1 MWPAKL
7 FLDCWLSSADTPNV
21 RWIGLVWLAAG
32 VYAASDSGYSAARAL
47 QEASIEKQRASVRV
61 QEAAAAA
68 RNPAFFAQTALASD
82 GPLDADAAP
91 ECTGAEVGKIRD
103 IVDEGARQSGLD
115 ASLVRA
121 VVRKESGYNPC
132 ATSSKGAQG
141 LMQLMPA
148 VQTQFGVTNPYDP
161 QQNVTA
167 GVAGTSQ
174 MTVDANNRIHGAL
187 ANCTSGNEYCYDLTG
202 NMLND
207 GFHQY
212 TYNAE
217 SQIGQPVE

>member
-21 RWIGLVWLAAG
+21 RWIGLVCLAAS
-32 VYAASDSGYSAARAL
+32 VRAASDSGYSAARAL

-61 QEAAAAA
+61 QEAAATA
-68 RNPAFFAQTALASD
+68 RNPAFFAQTALASE
-82 GPLDADAAP
+82 GPPDAEAERPDCA
-91 ECTGAEVGKIRD
+91 GAEVGKIRD

-167 GVAGTSQ
+167 GTRLLKQLLDQYGGDLAR
-174 MTVDANNRIHGAL
+174 ALGA
-187 ANCTSGNEYCYDLTG
+187 
-202 NMLND
+202 
-207 GFHQY
+207 
-212 TYNAE
+212 YNAGPARVDQFGGVPPFPE
-217 SQIGQPVE
+217 TIHYVDSIMNDVRK

>member
-32 VYAASDSGYSAARAL
+32 VCAASDSGYSAARAL

-61 QEAAAAA
+61 QETAAAA
-68 RNPAFFAQTALASD
+68 RNPAFFAQTTLASD
-82 GPLDADAAP
+82 GPLDADAAL

-167 GVAGTSQ
+167 GTRLLKQLLDQYGGDLAR
-174 MTVDANNRIHGAL
+174 ALGA
-187 ANCTSGNEYCYDLTG
+187 
-202 NMLND
+202 
-207 GFHQY
+207 
-212 TYNAE
+212 YNAGPARVDQFGGVPPFPE
-217 SQIGQPVE
+217 TIHYVDSIMNDVRK